1 MPAEDA
7 RTEAARRAQMREGFE
22 MRGRSLLGVAALT
35 IAMSLLATA
44 CGGGAD
50 SPSGGT
56 ETGNNA
62 PPSADSPADLD
73 ALRQAAEEAYGSEPW
88 WEHVTEWREIT
99 VLGAPTVVVITDYDS
114 NSEEADEA
122 RNEIASRIVDLEPQ
136 FAHNVDARAWSQV
149 GERRTLVQLSAASS
163 GGTPMSEQFD
173 LPAAPQTVEEFSA
186 WMETVYGPGGGET
199 LGDDETW
206 YDSIT
211 GYAFEIPEGMTEAL
225 LVVRTTMTPDDVD
238 AEDMQFYR
246 LQRALQATGSPLL
259 EFYAV
264 LGADDRLLVASSGGA
279 SEPGAGGPQ
288 Y

>member
-1 MPAEDA
+1 
-7 RTEAARRAQMREGFE
+7 

-35 IAMSLLATA
+35 IAMSLLTAA

-56 ETGNNA
+56 GGVDSDA
-62 PPSADSPADLD
+62 PPSADAPADVA

-88 WEHVTEWREIT
+88 WEHVTEWREIA
-99 VLGAPTVVVITDYDS
+99 VMGAPTVVVITDYDS
-114 NSEEADEA
+114 TSEEANEA
-122 RNEIASRIVDLEPQ
+122 RNEIASRIVELEPQ

-149 GERRTLVQLSAASS
+149 GERRKLVQLSGASS
-163 GGTPMSEQFD
+163 GGTPMSEQFE
-173 LPAAPQTVEEFSA
+173 LPPAPQTAEEFRV
-186 WMETVYGPGGGET
+186 WMEAVYGPQGLVA
-199 LGDDETW
+199 LGTDETW
-206 YDSIT
+206 YDTIT
-211 GYAFEIPEGMTEAL
+211 GYAFEIPQGMTEAM

-238 AEDMQFYR
+238 ADDMQFYR

-279 SEPGAGGPQ
+279 SDPGAGGPQ